1 MDKWVTA
8 KEIEDGHQGVSC
20 IAGKRG
26 DSTAGLK
33 EQDGEI
39 AVTGKAQAQ
48 LILPLGRGMD

>member
-1 MDKWVTA
+1 M
-8 KEIEDGHQGVSC
+8 SC

-39 AVTGKAQAQ
+39 AVTGKAQAADPAFGQ
-48 LILPLGRGMD
+48 RHGLDDLKVPPEDIFHN

>member
-1 MDKWVTA
+1 M
-8 KEIEDGHQGVSC
+8 SC